1 MMVPFVTLGI
11 IALTALISILAF
23 SNRELFRRFVFNAYD
38 IKHFKHGYRF
48 LSYALIHADW
58 IHLLIN
64 MMVLYSFGQVV
75 EAYYGFIFGPKG
87 IFYYV
92 LLYIG
97 GIVLSTTPSYGKHR
111 DDYTYSAVGASGAVS
126 AVVFAS
132 ILFDPLN
139 KIYLFM
145 LPIGIPAVIF
155 AVLYLVYSW
164 YMAKRNIDNI
174 GHDAHFWGAVFGFVF
189 TLALKP
195 SLINHFFLSI
205 QSALAS

>member
-1 MMVPFVTLGI
+1 
-11 IALTALISILAF
+11 
-23 SNRELFRRFVFNAYD
+23 VFNAYD

-132 ILFDPLN
+132 ILFDPALN
-139 KIYLFM
+139 RSISRVADRNS
-145 LPIGIPAVIF
+145 AVIF

-164 YMAKRNIDNI
+164 YMAKRNIDI
-174 GHDAHFWGAVFGFVF
+174 SGMMPISGEPCLDLYSPWH
-189 TLALKP
+189 
-195 SLINHFFLSI
+195 
-205 QSALAS
+205 